1 MEIIVQFSDTSILST
16 LSLGWSPAWTEP
28 FKGWSSTGRLGQISL
43 PGLVI
48 IVITIII
55 SIIVDHHHHRRAD
68 DAMAMGSYQGPP
80 CQNNPCRLEAW

>member
-1 MEIIVQFSDTSILST
+1 MEIIVQFSDTSIQST

-28 FKGWSSTGRLGQISL
+28 FKGWLSTGRRGQILL

-55 SIIVDHHHHRRAD
+55 SIIVDHNHHR
-68 DAMAMGSYQGPP
+68 
-80 CQNNPCRLEAW
+80 NNYYHC